1 MRLISSI
8 LFIIL
13 ISTPLMACDHP
24 SPLKQPAQPRIS
36 LVVKQKKADTSILLK
51 CLDFKTSVRFNL
63 CASLHLVLSIK

>member
-1 MRLISSI
+1 
-8 LFIIL
+8 
-13 ISTPLMACDHP
+13 MACDHP